1 MLKNWKSFVAFFLFI
16 VVYGYTAF
24 SGKGADVIWNTGL
37 LAFLAMT
44 LIMSRSDLGAELMK
58 MVTEVIKKKME

>member
-1 MLKNWKSFVAFFLFI
+1 MFKNWKSFVAFFLFI

-44 LIMSRSDLGAELMK
+44 IIVSRSDLSAKFMEA
-58 MVTEVIKKKME
+58 VIGLVKKKME